1 MGKFATTVH
10 VHEWLYNK
18 MYEIAKNSD
27 LTQAE
32 AMDVLYMDLTNAVMK
47 ERQEKEALEAKLKAV
62 EQEKAEIEKK
72 YQELNAKVN
81 EGIQKIEAYE
91 KTDQKKGSRHKK

>member
-1 MGKFATTVH
+1 MGTFATTIH

-18 MYEIAKNSD
+18 MYEIAKKSD

-62 EQEKAEIEKK
+62 EQEKVEIEKR
-72 YQELNAKVN
+72 YQEMNAKVN
-81 EGIQKIEAYE
+81 EGIQKIEKYE
-91 KTDQKKGSRHKK
+91 TTGQKKGSTHRK